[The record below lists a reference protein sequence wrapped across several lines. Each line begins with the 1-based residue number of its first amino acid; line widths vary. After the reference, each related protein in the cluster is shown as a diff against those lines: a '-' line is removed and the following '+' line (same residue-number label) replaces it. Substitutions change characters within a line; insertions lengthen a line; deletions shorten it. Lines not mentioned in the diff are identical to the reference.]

1 MEDWLKEQG
10 TFPGL
15 YRGLVAPFVIR
26 EACGYAGVVAVV
38 WKQDLYIYIYLG
50 WESDRTGR

>member
-15 YRGLVAPFVIR
+15 YRGPFVIR

-38 WKQDLYIYIYLG
+38 WKQDLYIYIDLLS
-50 WESDRTGR
+50 ENDR